1 MAKFTSDNVLRVEK
15 DMMDDLELWP
25 AGGSDQAGHMMAS
38 IAGMHDMANA
48 IIKEIK
54 EIENV

>member
-1 MAKFTSDNVLRVEK
+1 MEKFTSDNVLRVEN
-15 DMMDDLELWP
+15 DMMDELELWP
-25 AGGSDQAGHMMAS
+25 AGGSDQAGHMMAY